1 MISLLLLPPDVLLI
15 ILQALRPAK
24 KDCWS
29 RRFHHIPPAKKDW
42 DALSCSCRALR
53 DLVGSC
59 ITVAVV
65 TPSCKHLGFPSHATM
80 TELRIK
86 GERGAWNIRNEL
98 DVRHAL
104 LGALKLDPSEPN
116 PASTSR
122 IEAVEVHFTDV
133 SGARMSICACIGLCA
148 ISIGRGEEVI
158 GKLQG
163 NLLYTGTGKLG
174 MHVGEIVNINN

>member
-1 MISLLLLPPDVLLI
+1 MGDRGTRHYSSGIFPNQPKPLPPSFQQPNPYRTAPKFRAHGAETRPRASCHVQVQPTQPPQLHRTLGPDLGDQSTLI
-15 ILQALRPAK
+15 SNSSK
-24 KDCWS
+24 
-29 RRFHHIPPAKKDW
+29 F
-42 DALSCSCRALR
+42 
-53 DLVGSC
+53 
-59 ITVAVV
+59 
-65 TPSCKHLGFPSHATM
+65 
-80 TELRIK
+80 
-86 GERGAWNIRNEL
+86 